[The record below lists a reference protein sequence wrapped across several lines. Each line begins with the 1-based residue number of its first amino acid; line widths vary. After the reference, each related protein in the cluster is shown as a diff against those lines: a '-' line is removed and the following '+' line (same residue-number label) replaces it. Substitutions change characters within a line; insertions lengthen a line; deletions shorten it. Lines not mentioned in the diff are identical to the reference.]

1 MSWTYVVT
9 DMLSTTAGEYT
20 GSTVGLRTQ
29 IRFVIQDNVT
39 TRQLLADEEIDWIQ
53 TQEMNC
59 YMMAAACCEIL
70 VARAGNV
77 KSKRVGDLSVDYDVE
92 FYRGLAA
99 RLRARGLSY
108 QVPYVGGV
116 STADKLAQEDDTDWV
131 PSRIFRGIFDNARA
145 SQPTPGPT
153 STDRTGYPT
162 T

>member
-29 IRFVIQDNVT
+29 IRFVIQDNQPA
-39 TRQLLADEEIDWIQ
+39 RHLLDDAEIDWIQ
-53 TQEMNC
+53 TQEMNQ

-108 QVPYVGGV
+108 QVPYAGGV